1 MNESVNQYLKDVK
14 LLFPIFQKE
23 EKAYFQRIK
32 ENILKEANYENMTYD
47 QCVDKYGEPTDIIN
61 SYFDEMDSQSLI
73 MKIRKQKITKRVI
86 WTIGVVLILCIFIA
100 FLWRIYILNKE
111 YEDFHNSIPTEYNEV
126 IEEIE

>member
-1 MNESVNQYLKDVK
+1 MKESVNQYLKDVK
-14 LLFPIFQKE
+14 LLFPVFQKE

-32 ENILKEANYENMTYD
+32 ENILKEANHENMTYD
-47 QCVDKYGEPTDIIN
+47 QCVEKYGEPTDVIN

-86 WTIGVVLILCIFIA
+86 WTIGVVLILCILIVS
-100 FLWRIYILNKE
+100 LWKVHVINE
-111 YEDFHNSIPTEYNEV
+111 AYEEFQKQNFYWEDT